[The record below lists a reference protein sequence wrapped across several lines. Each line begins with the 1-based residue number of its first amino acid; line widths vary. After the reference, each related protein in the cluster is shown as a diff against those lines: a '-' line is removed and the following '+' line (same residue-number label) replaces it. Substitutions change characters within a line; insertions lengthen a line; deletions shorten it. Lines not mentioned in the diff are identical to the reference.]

1 METKLHEKLRP
12 SAIQSQC
19 PKVLST
25 QTASRQSRLSWGGG
39 GERIWNDLWRVTFSM
54 ATKSKETLR
63 VLTKKGLE
71 SNFLHIFF
79 LRTAG
84 LLVPAVVFRT
94 DTVRNGTEMFKK
106 IIADL
111 RLAVMLIATENLSAL
126 RVVLK
131 SMMNLV
137 HKSARLGKKS

>member
-1 METKLHEKLRP
+1 VVGEK
-12 SAIQSQC
+12 
-19 PKVLST
+19 
-25 QTASRQSRLSWGGG
+25 
-39 GERIWNDLWRVTFSM
+39 IWNNLWPATFTV

-84 LLVPAVVFRT
+84 LLVPAVVFGT

-106 IIADL
+106 IITDL
-111 RLAVMLIATENLSAL
+111 GAVVMLIATENLSAL

-131 SMMNLV
+131 SMMNLAS
-137 HKSARLGKKS
+137 KSARLGKKS